1 MKHYKSELYFLLAL
15 LLGVMVLS
23 FLIFK
28 PFLYVTLL
36 AIFIATVFYPF
47 YLRMLAWVRGNR
59 GLASL
64 FTIFII
70 VVILIIPLIFLATQ
84 ILQEATQL
92 YQYLLSDEGVVAF
105 STSMDKVIDI
115 MGGVMPIPAG
125 SSLDAHYYIK
135 QGLDWLLPRLST
147 FLSDIA
153 LMVMNAFI
161 FLIALYYLFKD
172 GPKLK
177 KTIVRLS
184 PLQDVHD
191 EEIFNKLTLAT
202 NSVIKGNLIIV
213 LIQGAMAALGFFLF
227 GVPSP
232 VLWGAVAA
240 VAAVIPGFGTAL
252 VVAPAI
258 IYLLF
263 NGETS
268 SAIGLFIWGLTAVGL
283 VDNILGP
290 KLVERGM
297 KIHPFLILL
306 SILGGLALFGP
317 LGFLFGPLVLSLFF
331 ALSEIYSAMHKEHQ
345 DKL

>member
-1 MKHYKSELYFLLAL
+1 
-15 LLGVMVLS
+15 
-23 FLIFK
+23 
-28 PFLYVTLL
+28 
-36 AIFIATVFYPF
+36 
-47 YLRMLAWVRGNR
+47 
-59 GLASL
+59 
-64 FTIFII
+64 
-70 VVILIIPLIFLATQ
+70 
-84 ILQEATQL
+84 
-92 YQYLLSDEGVVAF
+92 
-105 STSMDKVIDI
+105 
-115 MGGVMPIPAG
+115 
-125 SSLDAHYYIK
+125 
-135 QGLDWLLPRLST
+135 
-147 FLSDIA
+147 
-153 LMVMNAFI
+153 
-161 FLIALYYLFKD
+161 
-172 GPKLK
+172 
-177 KTIVRLS
+177 LS

>member
-1 MKHYKSELYFLLAL
+1 MKHYKSELYFLLTL

-317 LGFLFGPLVLSLFF
+317 LGCLFGPLVLSLFF

>member
-1 MKHYKSELYFLLAL
+1 MKHYKSELYFLLTL